1 MRLFIKHALDRVC
14 VLRSLKVS
22 LVVGTILGVI
32 NHIDAIVHGPF
43 TRTNLLQILLTYLV
57 PFCVST
63 YGSAMQARHMEL
75 LTAGTHDGA
84 GTRQKIHDIGVKSY
98 E

>member
-1 MRLFIKHALDRVC
+1 MRLFFKHALDRVC

-22 LVVGTILGVI
+22 LVVGTILGTI
-32 NHIDAIVHGPF
+32 NHFDAVFYGPF
-43 TRTNLLQILLTYLV
+43 TRTNILQIMLTYFV

-63 YGSAMQARHMEL
+63 YGSAMQARHIEVQ
-75 LTAGTHDGA
+75 AGKRNRVTEQ
-84 GTRQKIHDIGVKSY
+84 RIHEIGVQPY